1 MALPEPIHPLF
12 DSIPERVVDGGGLS
26 QLQLEGIMYACQR
39 HQVMLHD
46 GSRAGFFLG
55 DGAGVGKGRQIAGV
69 IFDNFARSRRK
80 HVWISCTSDLRM
92 DATRDLVDI
101 GCNVKVIDGCHEL
114 DKETRA
120 LGLSKDC
127 TEGVLFSTYHSL
139 ISSGTKGKRPRLK
152 QIVDWCGGSEF
163 AGCLMCVCIPEPPT
177 TIPHEKGITP
187 PFRPFMLRTRTDLKT
202 IWLANTQRYP
212 AVKQPSFSHVR
223 SFWGTMPKAPPFHP
237 RCSILQSPQH
247 SPGILQRSS
256 LH

>member
-163 AGCLMCVCIPEPPT
+163 AGCLMCVVSQNPQPPS
-177 TIPHEKGITP
+177 PMKKALRP
-187 PFRPFMLRTRTDLKT
+187 PFDPSCLEPAPTLRQFGWPTLNAIR
-202 IWLANTQRYP
+202 Q
-212 AVKQPSFSHVR
+212 
-223 SFWGTMPKAPPFHP
+223 
-237 RCSILQSPQH
+237 
-247 SPGILQRSS
+247 
-256 LH
+256 